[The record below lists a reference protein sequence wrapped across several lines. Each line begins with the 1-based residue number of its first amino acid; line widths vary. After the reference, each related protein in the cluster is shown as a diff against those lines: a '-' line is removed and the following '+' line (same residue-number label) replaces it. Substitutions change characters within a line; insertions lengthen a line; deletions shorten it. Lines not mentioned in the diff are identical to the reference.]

1 MRGENHGYGRRIAPA
16 FSRGLLMAVSAG
28 WLIFSGMVLPAESA
42 ESRDAELVPE
52 VFLRY
57 CAVCHGP
64 GGEGDGPNA
73 GNLDPPPRDL
83 TSRRYM
89 RRLTKLRIRRTIFDG
104 GAETGKSPLMPP
116 FGKTLPPKV
125 IDGLA
130 AYVKGFSKN
139 KSGAPAKISPAER
152 GAQLVGELGC
162 AGCHNIPGQMTRRVG
177 PELTGAGS
185 KLRREWVVPFLR
197 SPKKIRPV
205 GFVPLTASR
214 MPDFGLSQEEAEALT
229 AFLMTLGAGE
239 KKDPGTAD
247 RFQNAGAREK
257 GAALFLAKGC
267 AGCHRDAGG
276 LGGVVGPDLRNARA
290 RLKPRWIV
298 RWLQNPQAID
308 PGSKMPNI
316 GLKRG
321 EAVALTAYI
330 MGLSKKGGMGLSKK
344 GGKKSGGAGKRTSR
358 PDRVRRGRELFTQLG
373 CWGCHR
379 VRGYTEVL
387 IKKKVGAD
395 LQREGNRVRRKWLDA
410 FLRKPYQIRP
420 RYRARMPNFHLSDKE
435 AGAVGDY
442 LMTLKDPAL
451 RPLATAK
458 RSRGDVSRA
467 RLHEARHLI
476 GKEIFECVNCHPWG
490 EKRPEGDPDRWGPDL
505 SRAHERLQPDWV
517 YYFLASPQRVQP
529 GTDMPEFFTEGD
541 ELPKEIA
548 GGDRE
553 RALLLLRDLL
563 GTPFDS
569 IPKDL
574 RK

>member
-1 MRGENHGYGRRIAPA
+1 MRVENRGSGFGRRIAPA
-16 FSRGLLMAVSAG
+16 LSRGLLMAASAG
-28 WLIFSGMVLPAESA
+28 WLIFSAMILPAESGEA
-42 ESRDAELVPE
+42 ESVPE

-57 CAVCHGP
+57 CAVCHGL

-73 GNLDPPPRDL
+73 QYLDPPPRDL

-89 RRLTKLRIRRTIFDG
+89 RRITRLRIRRTIFDG

-130 AYVKGFSKN
+130 AYVKSLSRKKG
-139 KSGAPAKISPAER
+139 GAPARISPAGR
-152 GAQLVGELGC
+152 GAQLVREMGC

-185 KLRREWVVPFLR
+185 KLRREWMVPFLR
-197 SPKKIRPV
+197 SPEKIRPV

-214 MPDFGLSQEEAEALT
+214 MPGFDLSREEAEALT

-239 KKDPGTAD
+239 KKDPGPAD
-247 RFQNAGAREK
+247 RFQDAGAREK

-267 AGCHRDAGG
+267 AGCHRGAGG

-290 RLKPRWIV
+290 RLEPRWIV

-330 MGLSKKGGMGLSKK
+330 MGLSKEGGKE
-344 GGKKSGGAGKRTSR
+344 GGKKDGGAGKRTSGAGQ
-358 PDRVRRGRELFTQLG
+358 VRRGRELFTQLG

-379 VRGYTEVL
+379 VRGFTEVL
-387 IKKKVGAD
+387 KKKKVGAD

-410 FLRKPYQIRP
+410 FLRKPYRIRP
-420 RYRARMPNFHLSDKE
+420 RYRARMPNFQLSDKE
-435 AGAVGDY
+435 ARFVGDY

-458 RSRGDVSRA
+458 RSRGGVSSD
-467 RLHEARHLI
+467 RLREARRLI
-476 GKEIFECVNCHPWG
+476 GKEVFECLNCHPWG
-490 EKRPEGDPDRWGPDL
+490 KRRPQGDPDRWGPDL

-541 ELPKEIA
+541 ALPKEIA

-563 GTPFDS
+563 DTPFGS